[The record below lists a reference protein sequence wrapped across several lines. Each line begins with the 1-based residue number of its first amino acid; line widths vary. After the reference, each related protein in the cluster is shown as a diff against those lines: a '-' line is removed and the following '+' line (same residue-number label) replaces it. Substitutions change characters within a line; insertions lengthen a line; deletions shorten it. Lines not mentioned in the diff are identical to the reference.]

1 MVEWFGKGVGPS
13 TSGFLAWAVIRG
25 VAKVV
30 ADIRIHSRPRVV
42 EGVVYPSGV
51 KLSEH
56 DVTRADRSSWAAP
69 VFALAGQA
77 TMAASY
83 AALVTVYY

>member
-1 MVEWFGKGVGPS
+1 MVSRFGKGVGPS
-13 TSGFLAWAVIRG
+13 TSGFVAWAVIRG
-25 VAKVV
+25 FAKVV

-56 DVTRADRSSWAAP
+56 DVT
-69 VFALAGQA
+69 LAG
-77 TMAASY
+77 
-83 AALVTVYY
+83 